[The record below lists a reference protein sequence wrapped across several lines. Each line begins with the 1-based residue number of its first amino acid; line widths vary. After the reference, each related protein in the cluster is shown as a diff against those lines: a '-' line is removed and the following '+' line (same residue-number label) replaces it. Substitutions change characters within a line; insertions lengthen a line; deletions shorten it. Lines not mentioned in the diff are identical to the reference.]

1 MSINNIEEH
10 DAVEDT
16 VVKTPSHA
24 STASDDLLVVV
35 PSEEMSIPSDDPSA
49 LDIETITKANTKFAV
64 VSSNHNSIVDMKD
77 VEDQIAAESA
87 ISKIHYPIIKNTF
100 GQSVV
105 KNMSIESFT
114 SLPSKVNYST
124 VLVRMKLALEQE
136 STKVSG
142 LLADMFSDIKNDA
155 LQSLNRIREQYIP
168 SCKQS
173 IVANFLAMM
182 VDAPNTATLIS
193 TGCFINIDSKPVNVV
208 TACLSDVSDTGL
220 SPQQNVA
227 DLHKAVLGLKAISQW
242 PNVGILTYCMSNN
255 VGLVD
260 VVTDASKRN
269 MAQQYV
275 PCAKDMIEL
284 CATQKGM
291 DFFAS
296 LDSFAD
302 SLIGKITS
310 IERVDLSNMDDGS
323 LKELD
328 EQLHTCKRVIA
339 ACYYFGHIGSRVNV
353 ALPLMANYCK

>member
-49 LDIETITKANTKFAV
+49 LDIEAITKANTKFAV
-64 VSSNHNSIVDMKD
+64 VSGNHNSIVDMKD
-77 VEDQIAAESA
+77 VEDQIAAECA

-105 KNMSIESFT
+105 RNMSIESFT
-114 SLPSKVNYST
+114 SLPSKVNYGT

-136 STKVSG
+136 SNKVSG

-173 IVANFLAMM
+173 IAANMA
-182 VDAPNTATLIS
+182 DAPNTTTLIS
-193 TGCFINIDSKPVNVV
+193 TGCFVNIDSKSVNVV
-208 TACLSDVSDTGL
+208 TACLSDVNDTGL

-302 SLIGKITS
+302 SLIGKIAS

-353 ALPLMANYCK
+353 ALPLMTNYCK